1 MTYWNY
7 LRGLLR
13 GSALSMISG
22 FELSNE
28 NYDAAFT
35 LLKGHFNKNQLQ
47 IAVHMKNLLK
57 ILTVSDLK
65 NISLLRYIYDNTE
78 TQIRSLDNVTPET
91 YGIWLIPLLQS
102 NFPSELNLIITRYFN
117 DLGCWVFTKVLKVF
131 EKELSTRE
139 KTFSPV
145 TDNTKYIVSSLLTTI
160 NSKRILT
167 FSCLLCTKNI
177 QPKLAW

>member
-1 MTYWNY
+1 
-7 LRGLLR
+7 
-13 GSALSMISG
+13 MISG

-35 LLKGHFNKNQLQ
+35 LLKWHFNKNQLQ

-91 YGIWLIPLLQS
+91 YGI
-102 NFPSELNLIITRYFN
+102 
-117 DLGCWVFTKVLKVF
+117 
-131 EKELSTRE
+131 
-139 KTFSPV
+139 
-145 TDNTKYIVSSLLTTI
+145 
-160 NSKRILT
+160 
-167 FSCLLCTKNI
+167 
-177 QPKLAW
+177 

>member
-1 MTYWNY
+1 M
-7 LRGLLR
+7 RSLLR

-91 YGIWLIPLLQS
+91 YGI
-102 NFPSELNLIITRYFN
+102 
-117 DLGCWVFTKVLKVF
+117 
-131 EKELSTRE
+131 
-139 KTFSPV
+139 
-145 TDNTKYIVSSLLTTI
+145 
-160 NSKRILT
+160 
-167 FSCLLCTKNI
+167 
-177 QPKLAW
+177 

>member
-28 NYDAAFT
+28 NYDAAFK
-35 LLKGHFNKNQLQ
+35 LLKGRFSKNQLQ

-102 NFPSELNLIITRYFN
+102 NFPSELNLIISCRFN
-117 DLGCWVFTKVLKVF
+117 QWLRLLGCYWSFKSLQRRIRCYRKNNFT
-131 EKELSTRE
+131 R
-139 KTFSPV
+139 
-145 TDNTKYIVSSLLTTI
+145 
-160 NSKRILT
+160 
-167 FSCLLCTKNI
+167 
-177 QPKLAW
+177 AW